1 LYCRTGRLRVGRPL
15 RGGCSGRG
23 DPGGL
28 GPRVARRMFPLHEMT
43 FSRLPYI
50 VISANDLDWSIDEDY
65 DDET

>member
-1 LYCRTGRLRVGRPL
+1 VAGVPVGVIRAAW
-15 RGGCSGRG
+15 
-23 DPGGL
+23 GL
-28 GPRVARRMFPLHEMT
+28 ALLGACFPLHEMT